1 VRQTEFP
8 LNVVVPDKF
17 HPIERNDAALEEV
30 AQFECLAAMRSPD
43 EANAGSARRLIFRHE
58 EAFPELA
65 SLRPAITEG
74 DTILDEAFPLLHLQ
88 ALRGLQPCV
97 DILAGARKT
106 LAKYRGVVSGFRR
119 GASGVR
125 SHDKRCVAHQHDA
138 AKDRPGDA
146 DVNDSLHEGVACRG
160 YQLGELGMDLALC
173 ARP

>member
-1 VRQTEFP
+1 MISNCAT
-8 LNVVVPDKF
+8 
-17 HPIERNDAALEEV
+17 
-30 AQFECLAAMRSPD
+30 S
-43 EANAGSARRLIFRHE
+43 SARQLENFRHE

-74 DTILDEAFPLLHLQ
+74 DTILDEALPSLHLQ
-88 ALRGLQPCV
+88 AFRGLQPCV

-106 LAKYRGVVSGFRR
+106 LAEYRGVVSGFRR

-125 SHDKRCVAHQHDA
+125 PHDKRCIADQHDA
-138 AKDRPGDA
+138 AKDRPGDG

-173 ARP
+173 ARPQISDNICCNHTLRE